1 MRATAVIALA
11 LALAQA
17 GDAMSLR
24 KPEVTASTK
33 LDAFPALSSA
43 DALPAEVLVGGTFQT
58 KRAAFFTL
66 KKSQQTGWPAVA
78 ARSRQPAEKSRQ
90 LAEMSG
96 QLAEMSWQAA
106 GRKSEIRL
114 FSIRKKSDFRLSVGS
129 FLAGFQDISAGC
141 RDISAGCQD
150 LVASCQ
156 GVPGWFAPP

>member
-1 MRATAVIALA
+1 MRGLRDRSHSPFKKF
-11 LALAQA
+11 A
-17 GDAMSLR
+17 GGDPDLER
-24 KPEVTASTK
+24 
-33 LDAFPALSSA
+33 A
-43 DALPAEVLVGGTFQT
+43 DAEGLGGTFQT

-114 FSIRKKSDFRLSVGS
+114 FPEMRELSQIRKKSDFRLSAGS
-129 FLAGFQDISAGC
+129 FLAGCQDISASCRDISAGC
-141 RDISAGCQD
+141 RD
-150 LVASCQ
+150 LVASSQ
-156 GVPGWFAPP
+156 GVPGWFGGP